1 MSDVWHCGVSGLGVG
16 EQHAQAY
23 RQDPRCRLTSLMD
36 VDPAKL
42 RDVCSRLPGV
52 QSFEGWEDLLDGDQ
66 LDILSVASP
75 ENVHCDQIVSAL
87 EKGWHVFAEK
97 PLCQTREELR
107 AIRKSLEANRKLLLT
122 NLVLRAAP
130 AFKELRRLIAH
141 GELGQVYA
149 FDGDY
154 LYGRLWK
161 ITEGWRGLIPYY
173 SVMQG
178 GGVHLID
185 LMQWCLGEKPVSVQ
199 THGNKVCTAGTP
211 FRYHDMQAAT
221 FLFPSGLIGRIT
233 ANFGSVVRH
242 QHVVRV
248 FGTKAT
254 FISDE
259 AGPRLITGRDGNAR
273 PLAEFPALPSGKGA
287 LLPEFLDLLGKKTSD
302 WKDSMDSHFAT
313 MSMCLASDESAR
325 AGGERVEIIYE

>member
-1 MSDVWHCGVSGLGVG
+1 MSEVWRCGVSGLGVG
-16 EQHAQAY
+16 EQHALAY
-23 RQDPRCRLTSLMD
+23 QQDARCRLTSLMD
-36 VDPAKL
+36 IDPAKL
-42 RDVCSRLPGV
+42 RDVSSRFPGART
-52 QSFEGWEDLLDGDQ
+52 FEAWEDLLAGDR
-66 LDILSVASP
+66 LEILSVASP

-87 EKGWHVFAEK
+87 KKGWHVFAEK

-107 AIRKSLEANRKLLLT
+107 AIRESLEANRRLLLT

-130 AFKELRRLIAH
+130 AFKELRRLIAE

-154 LYGRLWK
+154 LYGRLAK
-161 ITEGWRGLIPYY
+161 ITEGWRGQIPYY

-178 GGVHLID
+178 GGVHMID
-185 LMQWCLGEKPVSVQ
+185 LMHWCLGEKPASVQ
-199 THGNKVCTAGTP
+199 THGNKVCTADTS
-211 FRYHDMQAAT
+211 FRHHDMQAAT
-221 FLFPSGLIGRIT
+221 FLFPSGIIGRIT
-233 ANFGSVVRH
+233 ANFGCIARH

-254 FISDE
+254 FISDV

-273 PLAEFPALPSGKGA
+273 PLADFPALPPCKGA
-287 LLPEFLDLLGKKTSD
+287 LLPEFLDLLGKNNFD
-302 WKDSMDSHFAT
+302 WKDSMESHLAT

-325 AGGERVEIIYE
+325 AAGELVEIIYE

>member
-1 MSDVWHCGVSGLGVG
+1 MSEVWRCGVSGLGVG
-16 EQHAQAY
+16 EQHALAY
-23 RQDPRCRLTSLMD
+23 RQDARCRLTSLLD

-42 RDVCSRLPGV
+42 RDVSSRFPGATT
-52 QSFEGWEDLLDGDQ
+52 FNAWENLLDYDQ
-66 LDILSVASP
+66 LDILSIASP
-75 ENVHCDQIVSAL
+75 ENVHSDQIVSAL

-107 AIRKSLEANRKLLLT
+107 AVRRSIEANKKLLLT

-130 AFKELRRLIAH
+130 AFKELRRRIAD

-154 LYGRLWK
+154 LYGRLAK
-161 ITEGWRGLIPYY
+161 ITEGWRGQLPYY

-178 GGVHLID
+178 GGVHMID
-185 LMQWCLGEKPVSVQ
+185 LMHWCLGEKPASVQ
-199 THGNKVCTAGTP
+199 THGNKVCTADTS
-211 FRYHDMQAAT
+211 FRHHDMQSAT
-221 FLFPSGLIGRIT
+221 FLFPSGLLGRIT

-287 LLPEFLDLLGKKTSD
+287 LLPDFLDLLGKKPSD
-302 WKDSMDSHFAT
+302 WKDAMDSHLAT
-313 MSMCLASDESAR
+313 MSMCLASDDSAR
-325 AGGERVEIIYE
+325 AGGELVEIAYE

>member
-1 MSDVWHCGVSGLGVG
+1 MSDVWRCGVSGLGVG
-16 EQHAQAY
+16 EQHALAY
-23 RQDPRCRLTSLMD
+23 RQDPRCRLTALFD
-36 VDPAKL
+36 VDSAKL
-42 RDVCSRLPGV
+42 RDVSSRFPGV
-52 QSFEGWEDLLDGDQ
+52 YTFEALEDLLNGER

-75 ENVHCDQIVSAL
+75 ENVHSDQVVSAL

-97 PLCQTREELR
+97 PLCQTREEIR
-107 AIRKSLEANRKLLLT
+107 AIRKSVEANEKLLLT

-130 AFKELRRLIAH
+130 AFRELRRLIAE

-154 LYGRLWK
+154 LYGRLAK
-161 ITEGWRGLIPYY
+161 ITEGWRGQIPYY

-185 LMQWCLGEKPVSVQ
+185 LMHWCIGEKPVSVQ
-199 THGNKVCTAGTP
+199 THGNKVCTAGTS
-211 FRYHDMQAAT
+211 FRHHDMQSAT
-221 FLFPSGLIGRIT
+221 FLFRSGIIGHIT
-233 ANFGSVVRH
+233 ANFGCVARH

-259 AGPRLITGRDGNAR
+259 SGPRLITDRDGKMRA
-273 PLAEFPALPSGKGA
+273 PSDFSALPSGKGA
-287 LLPEFLDLLGKKTSD
+287 LLPEFLDLLEKNTSD
-302 WKDSMDSHFAT
+302 WKDAMDSHLAT

-325 AGGERVEIIYE
+325 AGGELVEITYE

>member
-1 MSDVWHCGVSGLGVG
+1 MSEVWCCGVSGLGVG
-16 EQHAQAY
+16 EQHALAY
-23 RQDPRCRLTSLMD
+23 RQDARCLLTSLLD

-42 RDVCSRLPGV
+42 RDVGSRFP
-52 QSFEGWEDLLDGDQ
+52 SACTFEAWEDLLDGDR

-75 ENVHCDQIVSAL
+75 ENVHTDQIVSAL
-87 EKGWHVFAEK
+87 KKGWHVFAEK

-107 AIRKSLEANRKLLLT
+107 AIRESLETNRKLLLT
-122 NLVLRAAP
+122 NLVLRTAP
-130 AFKELRRLIAH
+130 AFRELRRLIAD

-154 LYGRLWK
+154 LYGRLAK
-161 ITEGWRGLIPYY
+161 ITEGWRGQIPYY

-185 LMQWCLGEKPVSVQ
+185 LMHWCVGEKPVSVQ

-211 FRYHDMQAAT
+211 FRYHDMQSAT
-221 FLFPSGLIGRIT
+221 FLFPSGIIGRIT

-259 AGPRLITGRDGNAR
+259 SGPRLITDRDGKMRALSN
-273 PLAEFPALPSGKGA
+273 FSALPSGKGA
-287 LLPEFLDLLGKKTSD
+287 LLPEFLDLLEKKTSD

-313 MSMCLASDESAR
+313 MSICLASDESAR
-325 AGGERVEIIYE
+325 AGGELVEIIYE

>member
-1 MSDVWHCGVSGLGVG
+1 MSDVWRCGVSGLGVG
-16 EQHAQAY
+16 EQHALAY
-23 RQDPRCRLTSLMD
+23 RQDARCRLTSLLD

-42 RDVCSRLPGV
+42 RDVSSRFPGV
-52 QSFEGWEDLLDGDQ
+52 YTFKAWEDLLDGER

-75 ENVHCDQIVSAL
+75 ENVHSDQIVSAL

-97 PLCQTREELR
+97 PLCQTREEIR
-107 AIRKSLEANRKLLLT
+107 AIRKSVEANEKLILT

-130 AFKELRRLIAH
+130 AFRELRRLIAD

-161 ITEGWRGLIPYY
+161 ITEGWRGHIPYY

-185 LMQWCLGEKPVSVQ
+185 LMHWCIGEKPVSVQ
-199 THGNKVCTAGTP
+199 THGNKVCTVGTS
-211 FRYHDMQAAT
+211 FRHHDMQSAT
-221 FLFPSGLIGRIT
+221 FLFRSGIIGRIT
-233 ANFGSVVRH
+233 ANFGCVARH

-259 AGPRLITGRDGNAR
+259 SGPRLITDRDGKMR
-273 PLAEFPALPSGKGA
+273 TLSDFSALPSGKGA
-287 LLPEFLDLLGKKTSD
+287 LLPEFLDLVGRKTSD

-313 MSMCLASDESAR
+313 MSVCLASDESAR